1 MRQLTLPSL
10 YPQRRR
16 RGDGPDGTGG
26 IRQAVR
32 DGASRVRGRRSRGL
46 AMKRRIPRWLGRLL
60 RPRVAAVVAAG
71 FVVLAAVA
79 LVFGSSG
86 PAAVGGTATSRLI
99 AWSGSLGL
107 AVGEVLVEGR
117 RETPAEEVLA
127 ALQVRYGTPLFAFSP
142 QEARDR
148 LLGIGWIRDARVE
161 RRLPGTIFV
170 DLDERSPAAI
180 WQHRGDFALVD
191 ASGAVIGGE
200 DVGRYAGLRVVV
212 GDDAPAHFA
221 RLFEVLSAE
230 PDLAPKVT
238 AAVRVGGRRWNLQLD
253 SGITVLLPETGI
265 AEAWARLAKLA
276 KEGALL
282 DRDIARI
289 DLRSP
294 DRMIVRLSPEA
305 AQARRERGA

>member
-10 YPQRRR
+10 YPQK
-16 RGDGPDGTGG
+16 
-26 IRQAVR
+26 
-32 DGASRVRGRRSRGL
+32 RSRDDSSGNGSGRSVVTRG
-46 AMKRRIPRWLGRLL
+46 AARVPVRRPRGFAIKHRAPRWLVAML
-60 RPRVAAVVAAG
+60 RPRMAMASAAAGIAVVAAVVAVVGAG
-71 FVVLAAVA
+71 
-79 LVFGSSG
+79 G
-86 PAAVGGTATSRLI
+86 PAAVGEAAKARLV

-117 RETPAEEVLA
+117 RETPAAEVLA

-148 LLGIGWIRDARVE
+148 LLGIGWVRDARVE

-191 ASGAVIGGE
+191 AGGAVIGSE
-200 DVGRYAGLRVVV
+200 DVSRFSGLRLVV

-221 RLFEVLSAE
+221 TLFEILNAE
-230 PDLAPKVT
+230 PDIAPKVK
-238 AAVRVGGRRWNLQLD
+238 AAVRVGGRRWNLQFD
-253 SGITVLLPETGI
+253 NGITVLLPETRV
-265 AEAWARLAKLA
+265 AEAWATLARLAR
-276 KEGALL
+276 EGALL

-289 DLRSP
+289 DLRMP

-305 AQARRERGA
+305 VKARGERGA

>member
-10 YPQRRR
+10 YPQKRRR
-16 RGDGPDGTGG
+16 TDSSGNGSGRSIVTRGATRVP
-26 IRQAVR
+26 VR
-32 DGASRVRGRRSRGL
+32 RPRGFTIKHR
-46 AMKRRIPRWLGRLL
+46 APRWLIGLF
-60 RPRVAAVVAAG
+60 RPRTAMATAAAGLAVIAATVAVVGAG
-71 FVVLAAVA
+71 
-79 LVFGSSG
+79 G
-86 PAAVGGTATSRLI
+86 PAAMGEAAESRLV

-117 RETPAEEVLA
+117 RETPAAEVLA

-148 LLGIGWIRDARVE
+148 LLRIGWVRDARIE

-180 WQHRGDFALVD
+180 WQHRGDFSLVD
-191 ASGAVIGGE
+191 AGGAVIGSE
-200 DVGRYAGLRVVV
+200 DVGRFTGLRLVV

-221 RLFEVLSAE
+221 TLFEILNAE
-230 PDLAPKVT
+230 PDIARKVT
-238 AAVRVGGRRWNLQLD
+238 AAVRVGGRRWNLQFD
-253 SGITVLLPETGI
+253 NGITVLLPESGV
-265 AEAWARLAKLA
+265 AEAWATLAKLA
-276 KEGALL
+276 REDALL

-289 DLRSP
+289 DMRIP

-305 AQARRERGA
+305 AQARGERGA